1 MLELSGYAS
10 SWLQIQISNWIFLKW
25 CRLLFKCN
33 YMDNENYVCVQF
45 AYKEKRMWVL
55 IYLHVQTN
63 EHLYV

>member
-45 AYKEKRMWVL
+45 AYKEKRM
-55 IYLHVQTN
+55 
-63 EHLYV
+63 